1 MQMPLTALIS
11 ALTYNS
17 VLQQD
22 PYHISIQ
29 PVVNI
34 IHTEKGHQ
42 ADQAVASNQNNSF
55 TTLKKQV
62 HTSPDKQPTYCKSCH
77 CPRPLSVSE

>member
-1 MQMPLTALIS
+1 MCVMQMPLIALIS

-34 IHTEKGHQ
+34 IHTEKGHH
-42 ADQAVASNQNNSF
+42 AEQAVASNQNNSF
-55 TTLKKQV
+55 TTLKK
-62 HTSPDKQPTYCKSCH
+62 
-77 CPRPLSVSE
+77 